1 MAEGLKE
8 GDGGRHLK
16 TFHPNGHHSSGEWLH
31 DETWLDF
38 NTLQSGH
45 SEKNLPN
52 YEMITADYNRVPAK
66 PVFDGEPRYDDHPV
80 MSRPVNEP
88 AIWFDD
94 FDVRQA
100 AYWAVFAG
108 AMGHTYGAHPIWQMY
123 TPSRKAINRARH
135 YWYDAV
141 DLSGAFEMGNVRKLV
156 ESRPYLVRVPD
167 QSILVSEGD
176 GIDHRQATRGNDYL
190 FVYAPTGKPFEIR
203 TGKISGKTLQAWW
216 YDPRTG
222 SATKIREVQNTGTLS
237 FTPPGE
243 AGRGNDWVLV
253 LDDAGKHFPP
263 PGKVYKQPAS

>member
-1 MAEGLKE
+1 
-8 GDGGRHLK
+8 
-16 TFHPNGHHSSGEWLH
+16 
-31 DETWLDF
+31 
-38 NTLQSGH
+38 
-45 SEKNLPN
+45 
-52 YEMITADYNRVPAK
+52 
-66 PVFDGEPRYDDHPV
+66 
-80 MSRPVNEP
+80 
-88 AIWFDD
+88 
-94 FDVRQA
+94 
-100 AYWAVFAG
+100 
-108 AMGHTYGAHPIWQMY
+108 
-123 TPSRKAINRARH
+123 
-135 YWYDAV
+135 
-141 DLSGAFEMGNVRKLV
+141 
-156 ESRPYLVRVPD
+156 VRVPD